1 MHIWDMRLG
10 KPVGVLTAE
19 EQKKYDEANNPF
31 VGCIISNLSDGL
43 VHVYID
49 ETEAKA
55 LWDALLATY
64 DATDAGNKLYLMESF
79 HDYRMVN
86 NRSMVEHA
94 HEVQCIVKDLDLLK
108 CPIPD
113 KFVAGCIIAKLPFTW
128 RNFATTLKHKRQEI
142 SVENLIATLDVE
154 EKARKKDASEKGD
167 QGQSS
172 ANMVQ
177 KFPRG
182 KNKGN
187 NNKPNKTNTFK
198 KKKKKTLE
206 KSYACGKLG
215 HFSKECPDQTDH
227 RAKKANESKD
237 VNMVAMA
244 NTGDRYG
251 NLPTVL
257 SVFQSTSWW
266 LDTGANVHYVLTSP
280 CFLLTRPFG
289 TPLC

>member
-86 NRSMVEHA
+86 NRSVVEHA

-128 RNFATTLKHKRQEI
+128 RNFTTTLKHKRQEI

-198 KKKKKTLE
+198 KKKNKTLE
-206 KSYACGKLG
+206 K
-215 HFSKECPDQTDH
+215 
-227 RAKKANESKD
+227 
-237 VNMVAMA
+237 M
-244 NTGDRYG
+244 
-251 NLPTVL
+251 
-257 SVFQSTSWW
+257 
-266 LDTGANVHYVLTSP
+266 
-280 CFLLTRPFG
+280 
-289 TPLC
+289 LCLW